1 MSISITNY
9 LKYRVMHH
17 EKQIK
22 DLIQNASEHYQ
33 NMRKKMWR
41 KSKILKLH
49 TTIKFLIQNTINY
62 NAVMKHNV
70 LIKNLHQYSQL
81 LITKYILFIHLNS

>member
-49 TTIKFLIQNTINY
+49 TTIKFLIQNTINQLQCSNETQRSNQESSSVFSITY
-62 NAVMKHNV
+62 NQVHT
-70 LIKNLHQYSQL
+70 IYSF
-81 LITKYILFIHLNS
+81 K